1 MSSIAKIRKNFQEFE
16 KLYILFCDTKPLPAY
31 YIKFHAVM
39 KGMKQIGS
47 NTTDPE
53 IVEFRKKKALVKYYS
68 AGQEEAVQGW
78 VNKKS
83 LKKIKKL

>member
-53 IVEFRKKKALVKYYS
+53 IVEFRKQLEQGILILEKMKKDLNSKP
-68 AGQEEAVQGW
+68 QH
-78 VNKKS
+78 N
-83 LKKIKKL
+83 